1 MLRVLEMAHD
11 FAVDKDWKC
20 IAYLIGHEKKL
31 SVEAFKACFVSP
43 TALDVAPLL
52 QSFARILKDL
62 DAWGKLQQ
70 DISDGGASPPSTPGT
85 PSPP

>member
-31 SVEAFKACFVSP
+31 SVDAFKACFFSP
-43 TALDVAPLL
+43 TSLYVAPL
-52 QSFARILKDL
+52 IK
-62 DAWGKLQQ
+62 
-70 DISDGGASPPSTPGT
+70 
-85 PSPP
+85 